1 MSHEVACTIHLRFE
15 VIDPDQLQDAVVHQ
29 LLAPTLK
36 RQPSGELV
44 HEVLSSPEAAVRF
57 LMHQNVKVPF
67 TSGLRQV
74 DGMVVRTSDATGTLA
89 QVRDEEL

>member
-1 MSHEVACTIHLRFE
+1 MSHEIACTIHLRFE
-15 VIDPDQLQDAVVHQ
+15 VVDEDQLQEAAIEQ

-44 HEVLSSPEAAVRF
+44 HEVLTSPEAAVRF
-57 LMHQNVKVPF
+57 LLHQNLRVPF

-74 DGMVVRTSDATGTLA
+74 DGMVVRTRDVTGTPA